1 MKGEVGESSRPQR
14 GYLSIGPSFPEKKTT
29 QNPCKDLGDK
39 AKQMHQISPDML
51 EIPILNSPFQI
62 TWNVDSC
69 TKIAIAPWP
78 KVRLQFLPIRK
89 PFCIPPGEFKSQ
101 SPECS

>member
-14 GYLSIGPSFPEKKTT
+14 GYLSIGPSFPEKKNT

-51 EIPILNSPFQI
+51 ETPILSSPFQI
-62 TWNVDSC
+62 TWNVDS
-69 TKIAIAPWP
+69 TRIATAPW
-78 KVRLQFLPIRK
+78 F
-89 PFCIPPGEFKSQ
+89 PPGEFKSQ